1 MRCCGLILVAY
12 QEGPVCWSNVDW
24 DQEEVAGKTGTIWS
38 FEEASM
44 EAGMAS
50 SLLGSLITSRNDVD
64 RTCRVSLNGE
74 C

>member
-12 QEGPVCWSNVDW
+12 QESPVCGSNVDW

-44 EAGMAS
+44 EPGD
-50 SLLGSLITSRNDVD
+50 GVVIIR
-64 RTCRVSLNGE
+64 
-74 C
+74 